1 MRSSENDGQPKK
13 VITVPELL
21 DYKRQN
27 RRIVMVTAYDYSASL
42 IADRAGVDAILV
54 GDSLGMMALGYKNVL
69 PVTLDE
75 IIHHTHAV
83 TAAARRALV
92 VADLPF
98 GCYQA
103 SARDALK
110 SAVRLLKEAGA
121 KSVKM
126 EGGAHI
132 AESVELVTKSGI
144 PVMGHLGLTPQSV
157 HQFGGHKLQATT
169 DEAVG
174 TLINDA
180 LAVERAG
187 AWAIVLEM
195 VPAEAARAVSRELTV
210 PTIGIGAGPW
220 CDGQVQVWHDLLALP
235 PGRDFHH
242 VKQYANLG
250 DIAIQALKDYAEEV
264 RESKFP
270 TEEHS
275 S

>member
-1 MRSSENDGQPKK
+1 MRSNESDAQPKK
-13 VITVPELL
+13 VVTVPDLIG
-21 DYKRQN
+21 YKLQD
-27 RRIVMVTAYDYSASL
+27 RRIVMVTAYDYSAAL

-54 GDSLGMMALGYKNVL
+54 GDSLGMMVLGHKNVL
-69 PVTLDE
+69 PVTLDD
-75 IIHHTHAV
+75 IIHHTRAV

-98 GCYQA
+98 GAYQA
-103 SARDALK
+103 GAQDALR
-110 SAVRLLKEAGA
+110 SAVRLMKEAGA
-121 KSVKM
+121 RSVKM
-126 EGGAHI
+126 EGGAQI
-132 AESVELVTKSGI
+132 ADAIELVTKSGI
-144 PVMGHLGLTPQSV
+144 PVVGHLGLTPQSV
-157 HQFGGHKLQATT
+157 HKFGGHKLQATT
-169 DEAVG
+169 EAEASALVR
-174 TLINDA
+174 DA
-180 LAVERAG
+180 LAVEQAG

-195 VPAEAARAVSRELTV
+195 VPAAAAMAVSRELSI

-250 DIAIQALKDYAEEV
+250 DIAIDALKTYADEV
-264 RESKFP
+264 RDGKFP